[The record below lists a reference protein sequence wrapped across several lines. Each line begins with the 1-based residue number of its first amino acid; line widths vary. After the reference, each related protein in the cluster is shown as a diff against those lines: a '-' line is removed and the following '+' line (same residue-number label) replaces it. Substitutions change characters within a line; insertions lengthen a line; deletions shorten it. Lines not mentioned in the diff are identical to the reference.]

1 MRRGWAADSGLEL
14 ADEAEEVREGR
25 LEDGSGGGGEQGGD
39 GSDGGSG
46 RASEDGSV
54 GGAERWADDI
64 PRTARPS
71 TQPTLH
77 RLWHRP
83 SSHEHR
89 ETEREAPSVRQCGGQ
104 CVSQSSHGWWLIDA

>member
-25 LEDGSGGGGEQGGD
+25 LEDGSGGGREQGGD

-64 PRTARPS
+64 HGPPGHQRSRHCTDYGTVPAATS
-71 TQPTLH
+71 
-77 RLWHRP
+77 
-83 SSHEHR
+83 
-89 ETEREAPSVRQCGGQ
+89 TERQRERRRQ
-104 CVSQSSHGWWLIDA
+104 CVSAAVSASANQVMAGG